1 MVTIAQAL
9 ARGNSGT
16 VSVDETALSLRFEAE
31 LLLMNALGC
40 NRASLLTWPERE
52 IDPAAL
58 ASFEQALNRR
68 LAGEPIAYIL
78 GKKEFWDFDLIVSP
92 AVLIPRPETELLVE
106 SALET
111 VTHREGVQHLLDLGT
126 GSGAVAIALARA
138 AERFRVIGTDLSTDA
153 LAIARKNG
161 SRLAGDNLGFVQG
174 SWLSHELCAAIGEY
188 WQAEAAGLVDV
199 IVSNPPYIAP
209 GDPHLLRGDLV
220 HEPTLALSCDDA
232 GFEAI
237 KTIVIESNKVLK
249 RGGWLFFEHGFD
261 QRDAVAGLLRA
272 AGFDSIECL
281 RDIAGQ
287 DRVTRGR
294 LN

>member
-9 ARGNSGT
+9 ARATSDA
-16 VSVDETALSLRFEAE
+16 VSVDERAVSLRFEAE

-40 NRASLLTWPERE
+40 SRASLLTWPERE
-52 IDPAAL
+52 ISPSAL
-58 ASFEQALNRR
+58 ASFEQALSRR

-78 GKKEFWDFDLIVSP
+78 GTKEFWDFDLVVSP

-106 SALET
+106 SALEIM
-111 VTHREGVQHLLDLGT
+111 THREGIQHLLDLGT

-138 AERFRVIGTDLSTDA
+138 VDRFRVIGTDLSTDA
-153 LAIARKNG
+153 LALARKNG
-161 SRLAGDNLGFVQG
+161 TRLAGDNLGFLQG
-174 SWLSHELCAAIGEY
+174 SWLSRELCAAIGEY
-188 WQAEAAGLVDV
+188 WQADAAGFVDV

-209 GDPHLLRGDLV
+209 GDPHLLHGDLV
-220 HEPTLALSCDDA
+220 HEPALALSSDDA
-232 GFEAI
+232 GLEAI
-237 KTIVIESNKVLK
+237 KTIVIESKRVLK
-249 RGGWLFFEHGFD
+249 RGGWLLFEHGFD

-272 AGFDSIECL
+272 SGFDSIECL

-294 LN
+294 LS

>member
-106 SALET
+106 LRLKQSLTE
-111 VTHREGVQHLLDLGT
+111 RGFSIYLI
-126 GSGAVAIALARA
+126 SARA
-138 AERFRVIGTDLSTDA
+138 AVL
-153 LAIARKNG
+153 LP
-161 SRLAGDNLGFVQG
+161 SRLHALPNGF
-174 SWLSHELCAAIGEY
+174 
-188 WQAEAAGLVDV
+188 
-199 IVSNPPYIAP
+199 
-209 GDPHLLRGDLV
+209 
-220 HEPTLALSCDDA
+220 
-232 GFEAI
+232 
-237 KTIVIESNKVLK
+237 
-249 RGGWLFFEHGFD
+249 
-261 QRDAVAGLLRA
+261 GLLVR
-272 AGFDSIECL
+272 I
-281 RDIAGQ
+281 
-287 DRVTRGR
+287 
-294 LN
+294 